1 MSYAN
6 PKTSVYTFSAAVLS
20 TAAIIGRIQAPSGLK
35 GRVADVSCV
44 TTTAT
49 TAASCTV
56 DVGTAGAVAAYGT
69 ETIPVTAIN
78 LGVNG
83 YAAVSQHEIP
93 EGTLVEV
100 SANGECTAGAG
111 DISVTIDWY

>member
-1 MSYAN
+1 MSYSTPTTVAYRF
-6 PKTSVYTFSAAVLS
+6 PAAALASV
-20 TAAIIGRIQAPSGLK
+20 AIIGRIQAPSGFK
-35 GRVADVSCV
+35 GRVVDVSCV

-49 TAASCTV
+49 TVAACTV
-56 DVGTAGAVAAYGT
+56 DVGTSGAVAAYAT

-83 YAAVSQHEIP
+83 NVSVVGHEIP

-111 DISVTIDWY
+111 DLTVIIDWY